1 MRHDWRRAASRA
13 ACSDSTTWAMLLI
26 VTSAAADATSVGRYP
41 RGSVGLRIVDGHA
54 DDRLPAV
61 RELFAEY
68 AASLEVDLSF
78 QDFERELAEL
88 PGDYVPPAGR
98 LLLALD
104 GEAAAG
110 CVALRAVRA
119 AASSEMKRLYVRPA
133 FQGTGLGRRLAEA
146 IVEAGREA
154 GYESMRLDTLPTM
167 ATARGLYRSSASRR
181 SRPTAPTR
189 STERRTSSY
198 ACARRLP
205 AALLQL
211 GPRLREHLA
220 EHGRDPVEFLLRPRR
235 AAATAGS
242 RGCRGRPPGR
252 SGRLRRAAARG
263 SRAAASPT
271 PRR

>member
-1 MRHDWRRAASRA
+1 M
-13 ACSDSTTWAMLLI
+13 
-26 VTSAAADATSVGRYP
+26 
-41 RGSVGLRIVDGHA
+41 GLRIVDGHA

-110 CVALRAVRA
+110 CVALRAYEPGVC
-119 AASSEMKRLYVRPA
+119 EMKRLYVRPA

-167 ATARGLYRSSASRR
+167 AAARGLYRSLGFEEIEAY
-181 SRPTAPTR
+181 RPNPVHGTTYF
-189 STERRTSSY
+189 E
-198 ACARRLP
+198 L
-205 AALLQL
+205 
-211 GPRLREHLA
+211 RLR
-220 EHGRDPVEFLLRPRR
+220 
-235 AAATAGS
+235 
-242 RGCRGRPPGR
+242 
-252 SGRLRRAAARG
+252 
-263 SRAAASPT
+263 
-271 PRR
+271 